1 MGSELTLGGWYADPS
16 SILARRV
23 GASDLEG
30 CQALGLSEYLVRSRF
45 GFCREIVGEVFR
57 LLVACVGDEVR
68 VMTVPLP

>member
-1 MGSELTLGGWYADPS
+1 MGSELTLGGWYVDPL

-30 CQALGLSEYLVRSRF
+30 CQALGLSVLSLVRF

-68 VMTVPLP
+68 VMIVPLP